1 METIDPG
8 ASKSSLFKPL
18 VTIIMVA
25 FFINLAAVNYVLYKN
40 VSQEKQKTSITAT
53 AIPSASIVASMVPSC
68 DEKCVRKIVS
78 EATASIALPSPRTT
92 FKPTKTTA
100 PSTAPSAP
108 STRELFVSFGKGQ
121 SSGIDWS
128 DITGAET
135 SINASQFGSIK
146 SIYFEVTLSI
156 PSTQGIAYA
165 RLYNASDAKPVEG
178 SDVSTTNSGA
188 TFLISQPIALEGTKL
203 YKVQTKSTENK
214 DVIISQS
221 RIRVVLN

>member
-1 METIDPG
+1 METIQP
-8 ASKSSLFKPL
+8 STPKSSLFKPFVSIL
-18 VTIIMVA
+18 MIA

-40 VSQEKQKTSITAT
+40 ALVDKQKVSVVV
-53 AIPSASIVASMVPSC
+53 SASPMATISANTLSSC

-78 EATASIALPSPRTT
+78 EATASITLSLP
-92 FKPTKTTA
+92 
-100 PSTAPSAP
+100 PSTLKPIKTLVPSMSAMAQP
-108 STRELFVSFGKGQ
+108 TRELFVSFGKGQ

-128 DITGAET
+128 DITGAEA
-135 SINASQFGSIK
+135 SINTAQFGSIK

-156 PSTQGIAYA
+156 PSTEGIAYA

-188 TFLISQPIALEGTKL
+188 TFLISQPIALAGTRV
-203 YKVQTKSTENK
+203 YKVQTKSTANR
-214 DVIISQS
+214 DVILSQS

>member
-1 METIDPG
+1 MDDWTPE
-8 ASKSSLFKPL
+8 PL
-18 VTIIMVA
+18 VAEQTGLEEAESEKLPIIVGYVTAVGFASGCDILRLLTTIAVHA
-25 FFINLAAVNYVLYKN
+25 VRLARRCG
-40 VSQEKQKTSITAT
+40 SQPAE
-53 AIPSASIVASMVPSC
+53 PS
-68 DEKCVRKIVS
+68 R
-78 EATASIALPSPRTT
+78 TSPRTT